1 MSSPLRSLRL
11 CVEDSG
17 VPDRPPVSIITG
29 YLGSGKTTLLN
40 RLLQDPGMARA
51 AVIINE
57 FGEVALDHLLV
68 ATPNENTV
76 LLANGCLCCT
86 IRGDLVGTLADLLA
100 KRGTGGVPAFD
111 RVLVETTGLADPVP
125 VLRTLASDEAI
136 APRLRPGVVITMVD
150 AVNGERQLDDCPE
163 SVKQAAVADCLV
175 VSKTDIAVLSAVGRL
190 RKRLAR
196 VNPGAQVLEAVQGV
210 VAPGT
215 LFGDALPDPA
225 AEREAVE
232 RWLNEASYSR
242 MESLR
247 GAGRHGDGIRAFA
260 VRHEG
265 PVTGAGL
272 AAWLNL
278 MATLKGARLLRVKGI
293 VNVAGSPVV
302 VHVVQSVIHEPVAL
316 DSWPSKDRGTRIV
329 FITRG
334 MERSEIES
342 TMPALGLDATRR
354 AAGAAIDPAAY
365 ARFVAA
371 AAAFRGRR
379 RRTRHHPHPSLPPEG
394 EGVTSGAGET

>member
-1 MSSPLRSLRL
+1 MTDTTA
-11 CVEDSG
+11 VAA
-17 VPDRPPVSIITG
+17 DRPPVSIITG

-40 RLLQDPGMARA
+40 RLLRDPGMARA

-100 KRGTGGVPAFD
+100 KRGAGGVPAFD

-136 APRLRPGVVITMVD
+136 APRLRPGAVITMVD
-150 AVNGERQLDDCPE
+150 AVNGEGQLDGCPE

-175 VSKTDIAVLSAVGRL
+175 VSKTDIAVPSALVRL
-190 RKRLAR
+190 RRRLAR
-196 VNPGAQVLEAVQGV
+196 LNPGAQVLEAVRGA
-210 VAPGT
+210 VAPGV
-215 LFGDALPDPA
+215 LFDAALLDPA

-232 RWLNEASYSR
+232 RWLNEGAYSR
-242 MESLR
+242 VESR
-247 GAGRHGDGIRAFA
+247 RTAGRHRDGIQAFA
-260 VRHEG
+260 VRHEA

-278 MATLKGARLLRVKGI
+278 MATLKGANLLRVKGL
-293 VNVAGSPVV
+293 VNVEGNPVA
-302 VHVVQSVIHEPVAL
+302 VHVVQSVIHEPL
-316 DSWPSKDRGTRIV
+316 TLESWPSADRGTRIV

-334 MERSEIES
+334 MPREDIEA
-342 TMPALGLDATRR
+342 TLPALGLDASRR
-354 AAGAAIDPAAY
+354 TAGAAIDPAAY
-365 ARFVAA
+365 ARFVSAA
-371 AAAFRGRR
+371 TGFQSRERR
-379 RRTRHHPHPSLPPEG
+379 QERTG
-394 EGVTSGAGET
+394 

>member
-1 MSSPLRSLRL
+1 MTATTA
-11 CVEDSG
+11 VAA
-17 VPDRPPVSIITG
+17 DRPPVSIITG

-100 KRGTGGVPAFD
+100 KRGAGGIPAFD

-136 APRLRPGVVITMVD
+136 APRLRPGAVITMVD
-150 AVNGERQLDDCPE
+150 AVNGEGQLEDCPE
-163 SVKQAAVADCLV
+163 SVKQTAVADCLV
-175 VSKTDIAVLSAVGRL
+175 VSKTDIAAPSALGRL
-190 RKRLAR
+190 RRRLAR
-196 VNPGAQVLEAVQGV
+196 VNPGAQVLEAVRGA
-210 VAPGT
+210 VAPGL
-215 LFGDALPDPA
+215 LFGAALEPA

-232 RWLNEASYSR
+232 RWLNEDAYAKTAPAR
-242 MESLR
+242 A
-247 GAGRHGDGIRAFA
+247 AGRHVDGIRTFA
-260 VRHEG
+260 VRHEA

-278 MATLKGARLLRVKGI
+278 MATLKGANLLRVKGI
-293 VNVAGSPVV
+293 INVEGSPVA
-302 VHVVQSVIHEPVAL
+302 VHVVQSVIHEPLTLA
-316 DSWPSKDRGTRIV
+316 SWPSADRGTRIV

-334 MERSEIES
+334 MPREDIEA
-342 TMPALGLDATRR
+342 TLPALGLDAGRR
-354 AAGAAIDPAAY
+354 TAGAAIDPAAY
-365 ARFVAA
+365 ARFVSAA
-371 AAAFRGRR
+371 AGFRSRERNQERR
-379 RRTRHHPHPSLPPEG
+379 R
-394 EGVTSGAGET
+394 

>member
-1 MSSPLRSLRL
+1 MA
-11 CVEDSG
+11 
-17 VPDRPPVSIITG
+17 DRPPVSIITG

-40 RLLQDPGMARA
+40 RLLRDPGMARA

-57 FGEVALDHLLV
+57 FGAVALDHLLV

-100 KRGTGGVPAFD
+100 KRGSGDVPAFD

-125 VLRTLASDEAI
+125 VLRTLASEETI
-136 APRLRPGVVITMVD
+136 APRLRPGAVITMVD
-150 AVNGERQLDDCPE
+150 GVNGEGQLDDCPE

-175 VSKTDIAVLSAVGRL
+175 ISKTDIAEQPGLLRL

-196 VNPGAQVLEAVQGV
+196 INPGAQLLDAVRGA
-210 VAPGT
+210 VAPGL
-215 LFGDALPDPA
+215 LFGAALVNPA

-232 RWLNEASYSR
+232 RWLNEEAYAKA
-242 MESLR
+242 EPLR
-247 GAGRHGDGIRAFA
+247 GAGRHGDDIRAFA
-260 VRHEG
+260 VRHEE

-278 MATLKGARLLRVKGI
+278 MATLKGANLLRVKGI
-293 VNVAGSPVV
+293 INVEGSPVA
-302 VHVVQSVIHEPVAL
+302 VHVVQSVIHEPL
-316 DSWPSKDRGTRIV
+316 TLESWPSADRSTRIV
-329 FITRG
+329 FITRS
-334 MERSEIES
+334 MARADIEA
-342 TMPALGLDATRR
+342 TLPALGLDASRR

-365 ARFVAA
+365 ARFVNAA
-371 AAAFRGRR
+371 VGFRSAERRPERR
-379 RRTRHHPHPSLPPEG
+379 R
-394 EGVTSGAGET
+394 

>member
-1 MSSPLRSLRL
+1 MTDTTA
-11 CVEDSG
+11 VAAE
-17 VPDRPPVSIITG
+17 RPPVSIITG

-86 IRGDLVGTLADLLA
+86 IRGDLVGTLAELLA
-100 KRGTGGVPAFD
+100 KRGAGGVPAFD

-136 APRLRPGVVITMVD
+136 APRLRPGAVITMVD
-150 AVNGERQLDDCPE
+150 AVNGEVQLESCPE
-163 SVKQAAVADCLV
+163 SVKQAALADCLV
-175 VSKTDIAVLSAVGRL
+175 VSKTDIAAPAAVSRLRGRL
-190 RKRLAR
+190 KR
-196 VNPGAQVLEAVQGV
+196 VNPGAQVLQAVRGA
-210 VAPGT
+210 VAPGA
-215 LFGDALPDPA
+215 LFGAALLDPA
-225 AEREAVE
+225 AERETVE
-232 RWLNEASYSR
+232 RWLNEEAYSKV
-242 MESLR
+242 EPLR
-247 GAGRHGDGIRAFA
+247 AAGRHGDGIDVFA
-260 VRHEG
+260 VRHDG
-265 PVTGAGL
+265 HVTGAGL

-278 MATLKGARLLRVKGI
+278 MVTLKGARLLRVKGI

-302 VHVVQSVIHEPVAL
+302 VHVVQSVIHEPVTL
-316 DSWPSKDRGTRIV
+316 ESWPSEDRDTRIV

-334 MERSEIES
+334 MERQEVEA
-342 TMPALGLDATRR
+342 TLPALGLDATRR

-365 ARFVAA
+365 QRFVSAA
-371 AAAFRGRR
+371 AGFRTADRR
-379 RRTRHHPHPSLPPEG
+379 HERRG
-394 EGVTSGAGET
+394 